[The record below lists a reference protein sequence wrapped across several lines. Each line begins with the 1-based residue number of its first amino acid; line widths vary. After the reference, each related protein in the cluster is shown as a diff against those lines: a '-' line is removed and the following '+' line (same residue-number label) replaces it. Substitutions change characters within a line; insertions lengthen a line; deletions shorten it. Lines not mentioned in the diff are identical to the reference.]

1 MRNLMTTLQDM
12 HGTWVLTRWDYT
24 SDGVP
29 RGYPMGEDAQGQI
42 IYGADGHMSA
52 ILMMRDRPRSET
64 MQFHQA
70 TPRERELAALGYVSY
85 GGTWELRDKLVIHHV
100 AFALFPNWIGTD
112 LVREVSWDGADLVLT
127 SLPEVSR
134 SGKTVVNRLF
144 WRRAAAVSET
154 AERRA
159 S

>member
-1 MRNLMTTLQDM
+1 MTTADSLF
-12 HGTWVLTRWDYT
+12 GTWMLTRWDFT
-24 SDGVP
+24 VDGVS

-42 IYGADGHMSA
+42 IYGTDGHMSA
-52 ILMMRDRPRSET
+52 ILMMRGRPRSEAP
-64 MQFHQA
+64 QFHQA
-70 TPRERELAALGYVSY
+70 SPREREMAALGYISY
-85 GGTWELRDKLVIHHV
+85 GGKWELRGNLVVHHV

-127 SLPEVSR
+127 AQPEVSR

-144 WRRAAAVSET
+144 WRRAVAASET

-159 S
+159 FSE